1 MADRFAGRV
10 AFITGAARG
19 QGRAHAVRFAE
30 EGADILAVDLC
41 RQMPSVAYPMATPE
55 DLAETVELVH
65 KTGRRI
71 VAVHADVRDPGQLQ
85 AAVQRCVAELG
96 RIDFVLANAG
106 ILPVAG
112 EQGAALDAFVDAIDV
127 MLKGVYFTITAALP
141 ALLAHGDGGAVVITG
156 SAASFKPVSVDF
168 ASMTHGAA
176 GYTIAKHGVIGV
188 MRHFAVTLAEKNIR
202 VNSIHPGGVATP
214 MVHNEALA
222 GWAADHPAFSAAQ
235 RPLLDTPPVEPDAI
249 SEALVYLCSDAGRYI
264 TGVALPVD
272 GGQIVK

>member
-127 MLKGVYFTITAALP
+127 MLKASTSPSPPRCRRCWPTATAGPSSSPGRRHRSSRSASTSP
-141 ALLAHGDGGAVVITG
+141 A
-156 SAASFKPVSVDF
+156 
-168 ASMTHGAA
+168 
-176 GYTIAKHGVIGV
+176 
-188 MRHFAVTLAEKNIR
+188 
-202 VNSIHPGGVATP
+202 
-214 MVHNEALA
+214 
-222 GWAADHPAFSAAQ
+222 
-235 RPLLDTPPVEPDAI
+235 
-249 SEALVYLCSDAGRYI
+249 
-264 TGVALPVD
+264 
-272 GGQIVK
+272 